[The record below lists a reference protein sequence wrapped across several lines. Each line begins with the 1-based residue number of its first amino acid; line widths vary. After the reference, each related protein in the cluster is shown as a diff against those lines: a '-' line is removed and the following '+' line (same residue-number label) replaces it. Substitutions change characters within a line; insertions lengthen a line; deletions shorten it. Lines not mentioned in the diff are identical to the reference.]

1 MSLLDIV
8 IIVVFII
15 LSFVLAKDIIDNKE
29 DD

>member
-15 LSFVLAKDIIDNKE
+15 LGFVVAKDIIDNKE

>member
-15 LSFVLAKDIIDNKE
+15 LNFVLTKDIIDNKE

>member
-15 LSFVLAKDIIDNKE
+15 LSVVLAKDIIDNKE

>member
-1 MSLLDIV
+1 MSLLDMV

-15 LSFVLAKDIIDNKE
+15 LGFVVAKDIIDNKE

>member
-8 IIVVFII
+8 ISVVFII

>member
-1 MSLLDIV
+1 MSVLDIV